1 MTGHSCEPGRFCRMI
16 GPPSCRCDRSP
27 AVSVPF
33 SPVTAPDHRRQT
45 RTGYDIVAED
55 YAALIPD
62 LSAETSLDVAM
73 IDDFTR
79 RCLDAPMSPVA
90 DVGCGTGRVSAHL
103 TARGVD
109 VFGVDLSPGMID
121 VARRTH
127 PQLRFE
133 VGAMEDLPIQDA
145 ALGGALAWY
154 SLIHTAPG
162 RLPAVVS
169 EFARVL
175 KPGAWLLTAFHAGE
189 GQRVERST
197 AYGHTVTM
205 TNYRHAAQQVI
216 PVLDASG
223 FNLYTQLH
231 RSPEGLETTPQVV
244 LLACRR

>member
-1 MTGHSCEPGRFCRMI
+1 MTS
-16 GPPSCRCDRSP
+16 
-27 AVSVPF
+27 
-33 SPVTAPDHRRQT
+33 PDHRRQT
-45 RTGYDIVAED
+45 RAGYDVVAED
-55 YAALIPD
+55 YATLIPD
-62 LSAETSLDVAM
+62 LSAETSLDVEM
-73 IDDFTR
+73 IDDVAG
-79 RCLDAPMSPVA
+79 RCLEAPMSPVA

-103 TARGVD
+103 AARGVD

-145 ALGGALAWY
+145 ALGGLLAWY
-154 SLIHTAPG
+154 SLIHTAPD

-175 KPGAWLLTAFHAGE
+175 MPGAWLLTAFQTGD

-205 TNYRHAAQQVI
+205 TNYRHTAQQVI
-216 PVLDASG
+216 SMLDTGG
-223 FNLYTQLH
+223 FDLHTQLH
-231 RSPEGLETTPQVV
+231 RSPEGVETTHQAV
-244 LLACRR
+244 LLARRR

>member
-1 MTGHSCEPGRFCRMI
+1 VR
-16 GPPSCRCDRSP
+16 
-27 AVSVPF
+27 
-33 SPVTAPDHRRQT
+33 APEHRRQT

-55 YAALIPD
+55 YATLIPD

-73 IDDFTR
+73 IDDFAG
-79 RCLDAPMSPVA
+79 RCLDARISPVA

-103 TARGVD
+103 AARGVD
-109 VFGVDLSPGMID
+109 IFGVDLSPGMID

-127 PQLRFE
+127 PRLRFQ

-145 ALGGALAWY
+145 ALGGLLAWY
-154 SLIHTAPG
+154 SLIHTAPS

-169 EFARVL
+169 EFARIL
-175 KPGAWLLTAFHAGE
+175 KPGSWLLTAFQTGE

-205 TNYRHAAQQVI
+205 THYRHAAQQVI
-216 PVLDASG
+216 SVLDTGG
-223 FNLYTQLH
+223 FNLHTQLH
-231 RSPEGLETTPQVV
+231 RSPEGFETTHQAV